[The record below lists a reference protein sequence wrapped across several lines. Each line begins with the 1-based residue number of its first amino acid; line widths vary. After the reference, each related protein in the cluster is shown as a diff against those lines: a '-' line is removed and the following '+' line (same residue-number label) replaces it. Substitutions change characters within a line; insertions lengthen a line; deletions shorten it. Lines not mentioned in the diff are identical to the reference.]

1 MGTPSRVDDFSLN
14 GIKYGFKRED
24 WDIKIL
30 GRNAQAVVISFSY
43 QAMFIPKI
51 NHSPKCFRKWL
62 MSRSK

>member
-51 NHSPKCFRKWL
+51 NQ
-62 MSRSK
+62 SKMF